1 MAKAQRSA
9 AAPSTDDEPDATGS
23 VMVDNRTSHIKVFW
37 TRDAGDGKLAPPG
50 REAQGHHRA
59 YRILPGFN
67 AAVPRQVWDLMM
79 DHPGWRRWLE
89 GNEVHVMDKG
99 PTSLREGEAL
109 DMIER
114 SASVDGMQR
123 WHKIEQRPPVKAALA
138 KKIVDMNQLAT
149 GKKTVLTDAST
160 LEVG

>member
-1 MAKAQRSA
+1 MAKAQRST
-9 AAPSTDDEPDATGS
+9 AAPSTDDEPATGP
-23 VMVDNRTSHIKVFW
+23 VMVDNKTSHIKVFW

-67 AAVPRQVWDLMM
+67 ADVPREIWNLMM
-79 DHPGWRRWLE
+79 EHPGWRRWLE
-89 GNEVHVMDKG
+89 GSEVVVMDKG
-99 PTSLREGEAL
+99 PTSLREPDAL
-109 DMIER
+109 DMIVR

-123 WHKIEQRPPVKAALA
+123 WHKAEKRPPVKAALA

-149 GKKTVLTDAST
+149 GRKTVLTDAST